1 MPAPRLP
8 LSGIRVVDL
17 SRVLAGPYCGM
28 LLSMLGAEVIKIED
42 KGGDESRQWPPHDA
56 DMGSSYLAM
65 NLNKLGMVVDL
76 KAPEGQQIVRDLA
89 QRSDVLVENFKNGT
103 MEKFGLGYDDLKG
116 LNPRLVY
123 TSVSAF
129 GRAGPRADDLGYE
142 ALVQAYS
149 GVMDATGFP
158 DGLPVRCGVSFLDM
172 STGITATL
180 ATVSALLLRERT
192 GAGSRCDASLLQ
204 TSLGLQSPQVSNF
217 FQHGVVPKRM
227 GTAHTQL
234 APYQAYPTADG
245 HIFIASGNQN
255 LWERLARALDLEW
268 MIADPRFKVNTL
280 RVQNREAL
288 LAEVHQ
294 AIAKWT
300 TAGLLV
306 QLKQHG
312 VPATPVNTIRDLM
325 ADGHVDAIGA
335 VADLDDAE
343 YGHLKVSGLPFFLN
357 GRPGRV
363 DQRAPKLGEH
373 TRQVLESLDYPQEKI
388 QALLDKEV
396 VRDE

>member
-1 MPAPRLP
+1 
-8 LSGIRVVDL
+8 
-17 SRVLAGPYCGM
+17 M
-28 LLSMLGAEVIKIED
+28 LLSMLGAEVVKVED
-42 KGGDESRQWPPHDA
+42 KGGDESRQWPPHAD

-65 NLNKLGMVVDL
+65 NLNKLGIVVDL
-76 KAPEGQQIVRDLA
+76 KSPEGQQIVRDLA

-103 MEKFGLGYDDLKG
+103 MEKFGLGYDELKA

-129 GRAGPRADDLGYE
+129 GRVGPRADDLGYE

-149 GVMDATGFP
+149 GVMASTGFP

-192 GAGSRCDASLLQ
+192 GVGSRCDASLLQ
-204 TSLGLQSPQVSNF
+204 TSLGLQSPQVSNY
-217 FQHGVVPKRM
+217 FQHGVVPRRM
-227 GTAHTQL
+227 GTAHAQL

-268 MIADPRFKVNTL
+268 MIGDPRFTVNIL

-288 LAEVHQ
+288 LAEVHT
-294 AIAKWT
+294 AIAKWS
-300 TAGLLV
+300 TADLLA
-306 QLKQHG
+306 QLKKHG

-325 ADGHVDAIGA
+325 EDGHVDAIGA
-335 VADLDDAE
+335 VAELDDAE
-343 YGHLKVSGLPFFLN
+343 YGHLKVSGLPFFLD

-373 TRQVLESLDYPQEKI
+373 TRQVLESLKYPKEKI

-396 VRDE
+396 VRAE

>member
-1 MPAPRLP
+1 MQVPQLP
-8 LSGIRVVDL
+8 LAGIRVVDL
-17 SRVLAGPYCGM
+17 SRVLAGPYCGL
-28 LLSMLGAEVIKIED
+28 LLSMLGAEVVKIED
-42 KGGDESRQWPPHDA
+42 KGGDESRQWPPHDG

-76 KAPEGQQIVRDLA
+76 KSPEGQQIIRDLVK
-89 QRSDVLVENFKNGT
+89 QSDVLVENFKNGT
-103 MEKFGLGYDDLKG
+103 MERFGLDYDSLKS

-129 GRAGPRADDLGYE
+129 GRVGPRADDLGYE

-149 GVMDATGFP
+149 GVMEATGFP

-172 STGITATL
+172 GTGIAATL
-180 ATVSALLLRERT
+180 ATVCALYLRERT
-192 GAGSRCDASLLQ
+192 GVGSRCDASLLQ

-227 GTAHTQL
+227 GTAHPQL

-255 LWERLARALDLEW
+255 LWERLCRALDLEW
-268 MIADPRFKVNTL
+268 MIGDARFKVNTL

-288 LAEVHQ
+288 LAEIHK
-294 AIAKWT
+294 AIGRWT
-300 TAGLLV
+300 TDGLLA
-306 QLKQHG
+306 QLKKHG
-312 VPATPVNTIRDLM
+312 VPASPVNTIRDLM

-335 VADLDDAE
+335 LAELDDPE

-363 DQRAPKLGEH
+363 ERRAPKLGEH
-373 TRQVLESLDYPQEKI
+373 TRRILQSLHYSSEKI

-396 VRDE
+396 VRAQ